1 MTSLWGRY
9 ECSLVDLNACPAY
22 PHSCLAGERDLYCC
36 IRLTNGCEPRQDWS
50 LKHGK
55 QLNGMVALKVRLS
68 VGSLAWG
75 CSCGRLNAVAI
86 YGRLARYLVRFL
98 FCTWLTLQSCE
109 LVVLWSVVQRQT
121 PVLRM
126 NRPVVGHSAAN
137 TVPAN
142 YQSYGRMF
150 AEFASSLMNRSA

>member
-1 MTSLWGRY
+1 
-9 ECSLVDLNACPAY
+9 
-22 PHSCLAGERDLYCC
+22 
-36 IRLTNGCEPRQDWS
+36 
-50 LKHGK
+50 
-55 QLNGMVALKVRLS
+55 MVALNVRLS
-68 VGSLAWG
+68 VGSLARG
-75 CSCGRLNAVAI
+75 GRSCGRLYAVAI
-86 YGRLARYLVRFL
+86 DGRLARYLVRFL
-98 FCTWLTLQSCE
+98 FFTRRTLRSCE

-150 AEFASSLMNRSA
+150 AEFASSLMNRSARTPFGSGRRRASDGLHRPTESECLFLPFYSQKVGQLGHVF